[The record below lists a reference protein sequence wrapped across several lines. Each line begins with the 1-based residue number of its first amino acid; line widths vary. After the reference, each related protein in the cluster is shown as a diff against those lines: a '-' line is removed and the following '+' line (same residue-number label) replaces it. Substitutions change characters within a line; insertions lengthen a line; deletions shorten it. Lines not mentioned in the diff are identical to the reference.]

1 MHRLCCRATEN
12 VMFSSVS
19 FWFSIS
25 RNVTCFATVV
35 CFLILVTYFFF
46 RLFSSVLSSFYFGT
60 RLVII
65 SIDLCNQNLR
75 RRREKKEIDH
85 QKQHSI
91 KKKRYA
97 TAHIN
102 NDFSI
107 LCLDNSSATETKFN
121 NVVMKTIKH
130 LHTAHKSLIHHNLRE
145 RENQTE
151 PK

>member
-46 RLFSSVLSSFYFGT
+46 SSLLVCFEFFLFRDETCYH
-60 RLVII
+60 
-65 SIDLCNQNLR
+65 IDRSMQPKS
-75 RRREKKEIDH
+75 KKKKGKKRNRSPKTTFD
-85 QKQHSI
+85 